1 MADLMNIEKAFRI
14 LGVSEDEDP
23 DVIRKRFR
31 ELLFKYHPDQ
41 AGDDPRQLAMA
52 QQVILA
58 YSHLRENG
66 ILKEAPG
73 QADDGIRKNEKAF
86 VKRKIFMQETLFGD
100 DITVDTGMYGKYCR
114 DPGIESFPLLLKS
127 VSASAERLL
136 NRYRDKYTDKYTNQ
150 YTDETPDMA
159 AKKVKL
165 LHLLL
170 QQFIDPYS
178 SIHQV
183 ESVRHGEEPHSYR
196 IPCHA
201 KPAAGISLRKG
212 AFEAGTYPVIRT
224 GNKLIIEEPAAGER
238 GMGEKMRCD
247 ISFSDNALYYIVTP
261 MILQGA
267 AEGTFHQTEPAG
279 RQKRREYL
287 TGELILF
294 VDEEKGKDAT
304 EKINE
309 EIRKTLS

>member
-86 VKRKIFMQETLFGD
+86 VKRKIFMQDTLFGD
-100 DITVDTGMYGKYCR
+100 DITVDTGMYGKYYW

-136 NRYRDKYTDKYTNQ
+136 NRYRDRYA
-150 YTDETPDMA
+150 DENRDMA

-183 ESVRHGEEPHSYR
+183 EGVRHGEKPHSYR

-212 AFEAGTYPVIRT
+212 VFEAETYPVVRT
-224 GNKLIIEEPAAGER
+224 GNKLIIEEPAGER
-238 GMGEKMRCD
+238 TMGEKMRCG

-294 VDEEKGKDAT
+294 VDEEKRKDAT